1 MITKTSNFKSSVNVK
16 FDLDNIE
23 IIRKYMP
30 TPSHADSLNG
40 ILAGFNTTGARR
52 SHIIIGPY
60 GTGKS
65 MLSTLLASIV
75 TKNISE
81 NDFSLISQ
89 KFSSLDDEIY
99 NGLLKSRDLDK
110 KYYPVVLNGYEGKFK
125 HSILS
130 AILKTLSSS
139 GIELI
144 VPGVMTKI
152 LETVEIW
159 QKNYPKAYKQFKA
172 LLKERNKSIDIWRLE
187 ILSQDKFEIEWFKNE
202 FPKLTSGAE
211 FLVDLN
217 EDFIDQMKYIIDE
230 MEKLN
235 IGLFIVYDEFGRYL
249 QSIERN
255 EINETMQNL
264 QDLAE
269 LTDHYND
276 NIHLL
281 FITHKHLRHYF
292 SSFDKELQ
300 NEFQR
305 IEKRFRLYYIASD
318 SATFYRIAENVI
330 NSIDRD
336 SITDEKK
343 NLTTQQL
350 RKYAMFPQL
359 NQVEIE
365 NLIVKHSYPVH
376 PVALFLLP
384 FLSSHYGQ
392 NERTL
397 FTFLESSDSFG
408 LIDHINND
416 NGYYL
421 PYKLFNFFFPNFEEQ
436 SFEANDKSADL
447 YKKLIQRIPEL
458 TSDELKLKIVQTIT
472 LWELCGLQGRIKL
485 STELLSFALD
495 TEKEVIAKSLLELE
509 RLKGIRYNRVLGY
522 WELFE
527 GSAYDIDELI
537 QESVANYRISKTKK
551 IEILER
557 CLTKK
562 YFLAREY
569 NDEKS
574 ITRFASINIV
584 TSGDILE
591 RNFNPVLVREEKSP
605 DALINFVLLE
615 DSNQYDSIIKSI
627 ENYQDVA
634 SIFCINPT
642 AFKSIEQK
650 VTTKYIVQQLIND
663 PDIIN
668 NDKKLKQELQL
679 YLEDI
684 TYDIKKYLDA
694 YLNFSQNLTWIVK
707 GKTYQINNEIKLE
720 EILSHLMFELY
731 PLTPEVRND
740 GYNRRKINNV
750 QLKAGYKLIEH
761 ILHNPF
767 EKDLGIEGNGPEY
780 LIYATVFKNNGL
792 NLSSLDSIS
801 SNELMELR
809 SALLLELTKGS
820 EGSLDKLVNI
830 MVREPFGIRKPLIP
844 VLLVAL
850 LRDKWDQLLF
860 YRNGMFIS
868 QLNGEHIYTMV
879 SEPDQYQFVFMHFKD
894 EINSFVGYLQD
905 LFRNYINPE
914 NQGLNR
920 PLLVISAMLNWLRDL
935 PRYVQ
940 ITRTIDSN
948 LVALKDSIKLAEI
961 DPKVGLEKIYEQ
973 FKDQPDLLKHMVD
986 NLNTVYLGL
995 EDEVKNII
1003 CNKIGV
1009 NDYSELKFWVENQQ
1023 PSVLKD
1029 NQLAK
1034 SLKNN
1039 INSKEWVKNVSYDLV
1054 GVELQNWSDKTKEM
1068 FFNQLNYEFSKINMQ
1083 TQTPSDSV
1091 QIQMGDGVKVIRKS
1105 KLSTKSQTLHTNV
1118 ARILKNGGR
1127 NVPKEEIENIV
1138 LLLIKEFV
1146 E

>member
-1 MITKTSNFKSSVNVK
+1 MITKATNFKSSVNVK

-23 IIRKYMP
+23 ILRKYMP
-30 TPSHADSLNG
+30 TPSHAESLNG
-40 ILAGFNTTGARR
+40 ILAGFNTASARR

-75 TKNISE
+75 TKNISQ

-99 NGLLKSRDLDK
+99 NGLLQSRDLDRR
-110 KYYPVVLNGYEGKFK
+110 YYPVVLNGYEGKFK

-130 AILKTLSSS
+130 AILKTLSLN

-152 LETVEIW
+152 LETVENW
-159 QKNYPKAYKQFKA
+159 KQNYHKTFKQFEA

-202 FPKLTSGAE
+202 FPQLTSGAE

-230 MEKLN
+230 IEKLN

-249 QSIERN
+249 QTIERN

-305 IEKRFRLYYIASD
+305 IEKRFKLYYIDSD

-343 NLTTQQL
+343 HITTQQL

-365 NLIVKHSYPVH
+365 NLIVKRSYPVH
-376 PVALFLLP
+376 PIALFLLP

-416 NGYYL
+416 KGYYL

-436 SFEANDKSADL
+436 NFEADNKSADL
-447 YKKLIQRIPEL
+447 YKKMIQRVPEL
-458 TSDELKLKIVQTIT
+458 TNDQLKLKIIQTIT

-485 STELLSFALD
+485 SSELLSFALD
-495 TEKEVIAKSLLELE
+495 IEPQVIAKSLAELE

-527 GSAYDIDELI
+527 GSAYNIDDLI
-537 QESVANYRISKTKK
+537 NERAANYRISKTKK
-551 IEILER
+551 VEILEEA
-557 CLTKK
+557 LTKK

-569 NDEKS
+569 NDDKS

-584 TSGDILE
+584 TSGEILE
-591 RNFNPVLVREEKSP
+591 NDFNSVLIREEKSP
-605 DALINFVLLE
+605 DAIINFVLLE
-615 DSNQYDSIIKSI
+615 DSNQYDFIIKSI
-627 ENYQDVA
+627 ENYQDAA
-634 SIFCINPT
+634 SIFCINPV
-642 AFKSIEQK
+642 AFDSIEEK

-663 PDIIN
+663 PDVIN
-668 NDKKLKQELQL
+668 NDKKLKKELQL
-679 YLEDI
+679 HLEDL

-707 GKTYQINNEIKLE
+707 GKSYQINNEIKLE
-720 EILSHLMFELY
+720 EILSQLMFELY

-750 QLKAGYKLIEH
+750 QLKAGYKVIEH
-761 ILHNPF
+761 ILHSPF
-767 EKDLGIEGNGPEY
+767 EKNLGIEGNGPEY
-780 LIYATVFKNNGL
+780 LIYATVFKNNDLKL
-792 NLSSLDSIS
+792 NSLESIS

-809 SALLLELTKGS
+809 RALLFELNKGS
-820 EGSLDKLVNI
+820 EGSLDKLVNL
-830 MVREPFGIRKPLIP
+830 MNKKPFGIRKPLIP

-868 QLNGEHIYTMV
+868 QLNGEHIYSMV
-879 SEPDQYQFVFMHFKD
+879 SEPDQYQYVYMHF
-894 EINSFVGYLQD
+894 ENEMNSFVEYLFD
-905 LFRNYINPE
+905 LFRNYIDPE
-914 NQGLNR
+914 NRGLNK
-920 PLLVISAMLNWLRDL
+920 PLLVISAMLNWLRQL

-948 LVALKDSIKLAEI
+948 LVTLKDRVRLAEI
-961 DPKVGLEKIYEQ
+961 DPKEGLEKIYEQ
-973 FKDQPDLLKHMVD
+973 FKDQPNLLRHLIDK
-986 NLNTVYLGL
+986 LNTAYLEL
-995 EDEVKNII
+995 EDDIKKII
-1003 CNKIGV
+1003 FNKIGV
-1009 NDYSELKFWVENQQ
+1009 NDNDELKIWIENQQ

-1039 INSKEWVKNVSYDLV
+1039 LYTKDWVKNVSYDLV

-1068 FFNQLNYEFSKINMQ
+1068 FSNQLNYEYGKINKQ
-1083 TQTPSDSV
+1083 TQTSSDSV
-1091 QIQMGDGVKVIRKS
+1091 QIQMDDGLKVIRKAN
-1105 KLSTKSQTLHTNV
+1105 LSTKSRTLHTNV